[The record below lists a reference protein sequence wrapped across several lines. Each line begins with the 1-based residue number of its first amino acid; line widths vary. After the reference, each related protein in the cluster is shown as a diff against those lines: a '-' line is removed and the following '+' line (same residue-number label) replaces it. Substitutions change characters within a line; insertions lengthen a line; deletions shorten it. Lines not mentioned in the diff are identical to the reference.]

1 MREGGKDYSLSLVLQ
16 TVRNVSPTFSLL
28 NSEQYIRPSSLY
40 LTMIENEKDHI
51 PRNYIC
57 SIIIEGL

>member
-1 MREGGKDYSLSLVLQ
+1 MREGGKDYHLSLVGE

-28 NSEQYIRPSSLY
+28 NSEQYIRPLSLY

-51 PRNYIC
+51 PRKNY
-57 SIIIEGL
+57 SIIIEGS